1 MSAPPLDEAS
11 VARAAPAANAG
22 VELEDIQGLI
32 RFGYKHLPEATF
44 LLYRISDAAAARAW
58 LAQAPVTSAADARPL
73 PRNAL
78 QVALTREGLR
88 ALGAPDSVCDGL
100 SLEFLAGMAS
110 DEARARRLGDL
121 GRNAPGNWRW
131 GAAEHLP
138 HVAVLL
144 YAAAGELAA
153 WQAQIETQCTA
164 GFSLVAR
171 LATSNQQG
179 AEPFGFAD
187 GISQPQLDWHRT
199 RPAADHD
206 RLSYSNLS
214 CLGEFL
220 LGYPN
225 EYGQYTPRPLLALE
239 GAAARLPRAE
249 DDPGRVDFGRNGS
262 YLVIRQL
269 RQDVDRF
276 WHELDQRAGGDADLR
291 ERLAAAMVGRK
302 KSGEPLVSS
311 APGASADRTDR
322 AALNEFTFQSD
333 PRGERC
339 PIGAH
344 IRRANP
350 RNADFPAGS
359 EGLLKR
365 LIRMLGFDASVLHED
380 LIASTRFHRLL
391 RRGRKYDGSP
401 PNSGPTQADAPAH
414 ERGLHFMCLAANI
427 TRQFEFVQSAWL
439 MGSGFAGLCGET
451 DPLLDT
457 RETGP
462 DSFASDFF
470 SLPQKDGPDRRL
482 TGLPR
487 FVTVVG
493 GAYFFLPGVRALRY
507 LAAAS

>member
-1 MSAPPLDEAS
+1 
-11 VARAAPAANAG
+11 
-22 VELEDIQGLI
+22 
-32 RFGYKHLPEATF
+32 
-44 LLYRISDAAAARAW
+44 
-58 LAQAPVTSAADARPL
+58 
-73 PRNAL
+73 
-78 QVALTREGLR
+78 
-88 ALGAPDSVCDGL
+88 
-100 SLEFLAGMAS
+100 
-110 DEARARRLGDL
+110 
-121 GRNAPGNWRW
+121 
-131 GAAEHLP
+131 
-138 HVAVLL
+138 
-144 YAAAGELAA
+144 
-153 WQAQIETQCTA
+153 
-164 GFSLVAR
+164 
-171 LATSNQQG
+171 
-179 AEPFGFAD
+179 
-187 GISQPQLDWHRT
+187 
-199 RPAADHD
+199 
-206 RLSYSNLS
+206 LSYSNLS

-225 EYGQYTPRPLLALE
+225 EYGQYTPRPLLAPE
-239 GAAARLPRAE
+239 GASARLPRAE
-249 DDPGRVDFGRNGS
+249 DDPGRADFGRNGS

-269 RQDVDRF
+269 RQDVDGF

-311 APGASADRTDR
+311 AAGACTDRTDR
-322 AALNEFTFQSD
+322 SALNDFTFQSD

-401 PNSGPTQADAPAH
+401 PNSGPTQADAPAD
-414 ERGLHFMCLAANI
+414 ERGLHFMCLASNI

-451 DPLLDT
+451 DPLLDNP
-457 RETGP
+457 ETAP
-462 DSFASDFF
+462 DGFASDFF